1 MLLTSQPLHSSCKTR
16 VMQNKEETFY
26 NQLLIPGS
34 SCTEVSSHKPHD
46 HAADNLFISKP
57 KRTVQQHY
65 PTYFN

>member
-1 MLLTSQPLHSSCKTR
+1 
-16 VMQNKEETFY
+16 MQNKEETFY